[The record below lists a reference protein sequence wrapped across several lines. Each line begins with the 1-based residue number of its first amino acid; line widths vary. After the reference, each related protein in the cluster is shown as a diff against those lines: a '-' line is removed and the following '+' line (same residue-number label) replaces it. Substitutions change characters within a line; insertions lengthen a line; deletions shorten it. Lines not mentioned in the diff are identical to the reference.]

1 MSKVRPDYDAQLE
14 RMAFFQSHR
23 ILIIVLA
30 VSAGLGTGL
39 LLVLIWLNFRMG
51 PTVKARV
58 EKVVADRFD
67 SDVKLDRLDIQL
79 LPAPHI
85 EGYGLTVHHKHRT
98 DVPPLIT
105 IQRFT
110 ADADFATMI
119 GAANHLVRNVR
130 LEGLVIQVPPGF
142 KKANSADSA
151 AQAPKHP
158 IQPASDN
165 HFPFEIGELIAD
177 GTILKILPR
186 QEGREPMEFLIHKL
200 RMNSVGLNQPMAFVA
215 TLTDAKPPGFIESKG
230 AFGPWQKDDLGATP
244 VSGDYTFA
252 HADLAAF
259 TGISGILSSVGR
271 YEGTLNHIVVDG
283 TTDTPDFEVNT
294 GAYKV
299 RLTTKFHAIVDGT
312 TGDTALE
319 PVKAKFLQTDLICR
333 GTVAGQPG
341 VKGKTVS
348 LHVETKAGR
357 IEDLTRLC
365 VKTDKPV
372 MTGPTRFNTEFVLP
386 PGQQD
391 VMSKLI
397 LNGQFIVAAARF
409 TDPNIQSKLEALSRR
424 SRGEVTEAQKAADDK
439 SITSDLGAHFA
450 LHAGTLTLTD
460 FQFSVPGAHILLNG
474 TYGLHAEDIDL
485 HGKAKLDAHL
495 SQMTTGFKSKLL
507 KLADPFFAKDG
518 AGTVLPIKITG
529 TRTSPSFGVDF
540 HKMEFP

>member
-1 MSKVRPDYDAQLE
+1 
-14 RMAFFQSHR
+14 MAFFHSHR
-23 ILIIVLA
+23 ILVIVLA
-30 VSAGLGTGL
+30 VLAGLGTGL
-39 LLVLIWLNFRMG
+39 MLVLFWLNFRMG

-58 EKVVADRFD
+58 ERVVADRFD
-67 SDVKLDRLDIQL
+67 SDVKLDKLDIQL
-79 LPAPHI
+79 LPSPHI
-85 EGYGLTVHHKHRT
+85 EGYGLTVRHKHRN

-105 IQRFT
+105 IHRFT

-130 LEGLVIQVPPGF
+130 LEGLVIQVPTGF

-151 AQAPKHP
+151 NQPHPSAQPD
-158 IQPASDN
+158 SGD
-165 HFPFEIGELIAD
+165 HFPFELGELVAD
-177 GTILKILPR
+177 GTVLKILPR

-200 RMNSVGLNQPMAFVA
+200 KMNSVGLNQPMAFVA
-215 TLTDAKPPGFIESKG
+215 TLTNAKPPGFIESKG
-230 AFGPWQKDDLGATP
+230 SFGPWQKADLGATP

-252 HADLAAF
+252 HADLGVF

-283 TTDTPDFEVNT
+283 TTDTPDFEVTT

-299 RLTTKFHAIVDGT
+299 RLTTTFHAIVDGT
-312 TGDTALE
+312 NGDTALE
-319 PVKAKFLQTDLICR
+319 PVEARFLQTDLICR

-348 LHVETKAGR
+348 LHVEAKAGR

-372 MTGPTRFNTEFVLP
+372 MTGPTRFNTEFILP
-386 PGQQD
+386 PGQQE

-397 LNGQFIVAAARF
+397 LNGHFMVAGARF
-409 TDPNIQSKLEALSRR
+409 TDPSIQSKLDALSRR
-424 SRGEVTEAQKAADDK
+424 SRGEVTEAQKAADGTA
-439 SITSDLGAHFA
+439 ITSDLSAQFA
-450 LHAGTLTLTD
+450 LRAGTLTLTD
-460 FQFSVPGAHILLNG
+460 FRFSVPGAHILLNG

-485 HGKAKLDAHL
+485 HGKANLDAHL

-529 TRTSPSFGVDF
+529 TRTSPSFGLDF
-540 HKMEFP
+540 HNLKFP

>member
-1 MSKVRPDYDAQLE
+1 
-14 RMAFFQSHR
+14 MAFFHSHR
-23 ILIIVLA
+23 TLMIVLA
-30 VSAGLGTGL
+30 VLAGLGTGL
-39 LLVLIWLNFRMG
+39 LLVLFWLNYRMG

-58 EKVVADRFD
+58 EQVVADRFD
-67 SDVKLDRLDIQL
+67 SDVKLDKLDIQL
-79 LPAPHI
+79 LPSPHI
-85 EGYGLTVHHKHRT
+85 EGYGLTVRHKHRT
-98 DVPPLIT
+98 DAPPLIT

-130 LEGLVIQVPPGF
+130 LEGLVIQVSPGF
-142 KKANSADSA
+142 RKANSADSGNQLQA
-151 AQAPKHP
+151 AAKPP
-158 IQPASDN
+158 AQPGSGN
-165 HFPFEIGELIAD
+165 HFPFEIGELVAD
-177 GTILKILPR
+177 GTVLKILSR
-186 QEGREPMEFLIHKL
+186 QEGKEPMEFLIHKL
-200 RMNSVGLNQPMAFVA
+200 KMNSVGLNQPMAFVA
-215 TLTDAKPPGFIESKG
+215 TLTNAKPPGYIESKG
-230 AFGPWQKDDLGATP
+230 AFGPWQKADLGATP

-252 HADLAAF
+252 HADLGVF

-283 TTDTPDFEVNT
+283 TTDTPDFEVKT

-299 RLTTKFHAIVDGT
+299 RLTTTFHAIVDGT
-312 TGDTALE
+312 NGDTALE
-319 PVKAKFLQTDLICR
+319 PVEARFLQTDLICR

-397 LNGQFIVAAARF
+397 LNGQFVVAAARF
-409 TDPNIQSKLEALSRR
+409 SDPNIQSKLDALSRR
-424 SRGEVTEAQKAADDK
+424 SRGEVTDAQKAADDTP
-439 SITSDLGAHFA
+439 ITSDLSAHFA
-450 LHAGTLTLTD
+450 LRAGTLTLTD
-460 FQFSVPGAHILLNG
+460 FRFSVPGAHILLNG

-507 KLADPFFAKDG
+507 KIADPFFAKDG

-529 TRTSPSFGVDF
+529 TRTSPSFGLDF
-540 HKMEFP
+540 HDLTFP